1 MNVIVLFFW
10 QFFIQDTKSSN
21 GTYVNNEQV
30 GRATEDSDG
39 VEIKSGD
46 VLQFGV
52 DVTENSKKGLA
63 IILWLIKVC
72 KPYEKWPLK

>member
-1 MNVIVLFFW
+1 MEVLIYFLW

-63 IILWLIKVC
+63 IIL
-72 KPYEKWPLK
+72 